1 MELTKEYFDE
11 QLKSLATKN
20 EVNAINQRIDAL
32 PTHRDLEKFATKDDL
47 KNFATKD
54 DLLRLATKDDL
65 LELATKTDLN
75 SVRDDVAEVK
85 ELVKRIDRRT
95 DQDHR
100 AALHDI
106 EDLKQRVSILEKS
119 AANQ

>member
-11 QLKSLATKN
+11 QLKNLATK
-20 EVNAINQRIDAL
+20 
-32 PTHRDLEKFATKDDL
+32 TDLQNFATKENL
-47 KNFATKD
+47 ANFATKD
-54 DLLRLATKDDL
+54 DLLRFATKDDL
-65 LELATKTDLN
+65 LELAAKTDLN
-75 SVRDDVAEVK
+75 SVRDDIAEVK